1 MIFMLNLKMCS
12 SPEVS
17 MHIASISNLDR
28 DFTKDCY
35 FYYVVP
41 DQDVKHVANFFND
54 KNWIEYASLSTTD
67 KITYRKNMCR
77 HDLSDDENMDTLEV
91 PPPPEG
97 SEIIEEDVIGWNAIM
112 SPWTDCRFRT
122 KDCFHITEDRM
133 IIAIICI
140 LLAILIGL

>member
-1 MIFMLNLKMCS
+1 MSS

-17 MHIASISNLDR
+17 MHIASISKLDR

-41 DQDVKHVANFFND
+41 DQDVKYIANFFND
-54 KNWIEYASLSTTD
+54 KNWIQYASLSTKD

-77 HDLSDDENMDTLEV
+77 HDFSDDESMDTDLEHLEV
-91 PPPPEG
+91 PPPPPG
-97 SEIIEEDVIGWNAIM
+97 SEIIEEDLIGWNSVM
-112 SPWTDCRFRT
+112 SPWMDCRFRT
-122 KDCFHITEDRM
+122 KDSFYLTEDH
-133 IIAIICI
+133 IIIGIICV